1 MSSESQMKQA
11 ITEVFNDSG
20 FYIGTVYKVGKQY
33 TVKLPTG
40 QVLEAQSHNQAFSLV
55 G

>member
-11 ITEVFNDSG
+11 ITEVFSNEG

-40 QVLEAQSHNQAFSLV
+40 QVLEAHSHNQAFGLV
-55 G
+55 S